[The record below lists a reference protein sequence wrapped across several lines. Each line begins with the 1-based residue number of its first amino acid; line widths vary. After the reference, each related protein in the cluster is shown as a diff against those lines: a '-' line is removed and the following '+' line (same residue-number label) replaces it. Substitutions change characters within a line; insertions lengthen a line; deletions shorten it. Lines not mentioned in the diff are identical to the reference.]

1 MAHITDLPLHI
12 LDVILVAI
20 AMSSDG
26 ARDLARVGAVCNM
39 LLTETRQLVVL
50 KVVNFQRLT
59 FTAIDYMMH
68 HHEKDLLC
76 MSARAGNR
84 AARSIVGKALLVNDL
99 WFWGMILLDYQ
110 RACCGCI
117 KPFEALDHQSLVRT
131 FILHATSKD
140 IATTCH
146 QLLNYVVSHV
156 GYNVAREN
164 GLVSAIFNM
173 CSFETRRLVLCNIGI
188 HETFSSVDC
197 LVVRVQPP
205 YEASYREAVVI
216 AFDKLFTLTCV

>member
-20 AMSSDG
+20 AISDG

-39 LLTETRQLVVL
+39 LLTEAREPVVL

-84 AARSIVGKALLVNDL
+84 AARSIVGKV
-99 WFWGMILLDYQ
+99 
-110 RACCGCI
+110 
-117 KPFEALDHQSLVRT
+117 T
-131 FILHATSKD
+131 ILHNFTNCFLSAFIGCS
-140 IATTCH
+140 IWA
-146 QLLNYVVSHV
+146 
-156 GYNVAREN
+156 N
-164 GLVSAIFNM
+164 GCVWVEGVNFQ
-173 CSFETRRLVLCNIGI
+173 
-188 HETFSSVDC
+188 SS
-197 LVVRVQPP
+197 L
-205 YEASYREAVVI
+205 
-216 AFDKLFTLTCV
+216 